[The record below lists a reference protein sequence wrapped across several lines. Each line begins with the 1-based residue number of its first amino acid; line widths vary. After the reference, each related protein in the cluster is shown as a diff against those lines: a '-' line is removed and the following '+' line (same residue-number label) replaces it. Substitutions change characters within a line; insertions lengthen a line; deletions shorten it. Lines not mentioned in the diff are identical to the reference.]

1 MQKKAPARVKKAAE
15 ASVQPAQPPSPP
27 SSPYPPS
34 LTEEDDLNVNTD
46 GGGYSSDDTNL
57 SIVSDSVIADSAT
70 EETRMAMPV
79 VTQQEKLIKSA
90 VS

>member
-1 MQKKAPARVKKAAE
+1 M
-15 ASVQPAQPPSPP
+15 
-27 SSPYPPS
+27 
-34 LTEEDDLNVNTD
+34 NTD